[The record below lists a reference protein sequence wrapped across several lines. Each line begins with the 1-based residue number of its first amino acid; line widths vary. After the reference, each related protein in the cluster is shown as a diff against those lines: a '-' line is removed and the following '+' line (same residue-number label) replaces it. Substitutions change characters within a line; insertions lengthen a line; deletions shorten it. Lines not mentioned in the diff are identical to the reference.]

1 MVKVPN
7 RVLGLSDGTGLL
19 NGQLPA
25 LTLRAVGAVVC
36 TAAAHKELGLCGNS
50 HVRFMCAGG
59 HVLKLVRV
67 FSIQRIDTL
76 GESCVCMRAC

>member
-1 MVKVPN
+1 M
-7 RVLGLSDGTGLL
+7 LGLSDGTGLL

-36 TAAAHKELGLCGNS
+36 TAAAHKELRLHGNS

-67 FSIQRIDTL
+67 FSIQRIYTL
-76 GESCVCMRAC
+76 WESSVCTRVC

>member
-1 MVKVPN
+1 MEVPN
-7 RVLGLSDGTGLL
+7 RVLCLSNGTGLL
-19 NGQLPA
+19 NGQLPT
-25 LTLRAVGAVVC
+25 LTLRAVSAVVC
-36 TAAAHKELGLCGNS
+36 TAAAYKELWLRGNS

-76 GESCVCMRAC
+76 EKSSVCTREY